1 MHTLGEVQ
9 VILVSGSGK
18 ILCCTLLEYTQ
29 RRGKLV
35 RKGAIKAV
43 TNWEG

>member
-1 MHTLGEVQ
+1 MGRGRWGGDLDL
-9 VILVSGSGK
+9 VIYSAALSKS
-18 ILCCTLLEYTQ
+18 ITQ

-35 RKGAIKAV
+35 RKGAIKAR